1 MRSTI
6 LVQILL
12 VSLTTFAC
20 HLAGPRALAQ
30 AWLPP
35 KGEGT
40 LSFTYQKIDVHDHFT
55 ATGEKEDRG
64 RIHSHNTIMSVE
76 YGLTD
81 KLALD
86 LDVAFIASR
95 FDNLG
100 FRRPHGRVDDG
111 FYHPTFQ
118 DSHMGVR
125 YNLLNRVI
133 VLTPFVSFTIPTHG
147 YAVQG
152 HSAVG
157 RGFDEL
163 VVGTYVGKRLDQ
175 ISPKA
180 YVHCRYSY
188 AFVKHF
194 ERLNLNRSNVDWEI
208 GWLANKSISFR
219 FIGNWQRTHGGFDLP
234 QDVHDAHDFD
244 IHDRVAKA
252 NYLIFGGGV
261 TFSLNRSFDI
271 HTAYAG
277 TISARNTHGDG
288 GIIIGISWRFSR
300 RGSAGRI
307 AANRSPNVNSL
318 TSNMY

>member
-1 MRSTI
+1 MRSPT
-6 LVQILL
+6 LAEILL
-12 VSLTTFAC
+12 VSLTALAC
-20 HLAGPRALAQ
+20 HLAAPRAIAQ

-40 LSFTYQKIDVHDHFT
+40 LSFTYQKIDVRDHFT
-55 ATGEKEDRG
+55 ETGEKEDRG

-118 DSHMGVR
+118 DSHIGLR
-125 YNLLNRVI
+125 YNLLNRGV
-133 VLTPFVSFTIPTHG
+133 VLTPFVSFTTPTHG

-157 RGFDEL
+157 RGFHEL
-163 VVGTYVGKRLDQ
+163 VVGTYVGKQLDQ

-180 YVHCRYSY
+180 YVHCRYSF
-188 AFVKHF
+188 AILKHF
-194 ERLNLNRSNVDWEI
+194 DGLNLNRSNFDWEI
-208 GWLANKSISFR
+208 GWLANKTISFR
-219 FIGNWQRTHGGFDLP
+219 FIGNLQRTLGGFDLP
-234 QDVHDAHDFD
+234 EDVRDAHDFD

-252 NYLIFGGGV
+252 DYLILGGGV
-261 TFSLNRSFDI
+261 TFSLNRSFAI
-271 HTAYAG
+271 HTAYAA
-277 TISARNTHGDG
+277 TMSARNTHGDG
-288 GIIIGISWRFSR
+288 GIIIGISWRFWR

-307 AANRSPNVNSL
+307 AANRSPDVNSL
-318 TSNMY
+318 ASRMY